1 MERSEMNAKSG
12 LNLDQ
17 ITAHAVA
24 TVNETDLHNRRRRR
38 TRNIAVGGLAIGAL
52 AGVVSGV
59 HNMEGNVVVEKTAEG
74 GEANVKYID
83 YTFSKQEV
91 IGFTTEVDGASVTDV
106 IKRTGPFG
114 VPLPDIE
121 AGIRVDNYVVNSAL
135 CFDAKSKKVK
145 ELTYSNSDKRH
156 YEVEIDPADISVC
169 SKQDMS
175 VQALTTPTGN
185 IIEFINNASDDINR
199 ALGVNGDSIE
209 KENAKKS
216 ALTQDAQSMALFNV
230 NSQCGPKVFGVAK
243 DEMKELIADDLVR
256 SEDETVEVV
265 YKVDK
270 DGEVAITGQSEL
282 DAQIKKMQD
291 QGRKLNIE
299 SIGECKISQNVVRG
313 EDERPKSN

>member
-1 MERSEMNAKSG
+1 MERGDTSTRLG

-17 ITAHAVA
+17 ITEHAAA
-24 TVNETDLHNRRRRR
+24 TANETDLHNRRKRR

-52 AGVVSGV
+52 AGVISGV
-59 HNMEGNVVVEKTAEG
+59 HNMEGNEVVEKTGQG
-74 GEANVKYID
+74 GEANVTLID

-121 AGIRVDNYVVNSAL
+121 AGMRVDNYVVNSAL
-135 CFDAKSKKVK
+135 CFDAKSKNI
-145 ELTYSNSDKRH
+145 EMTTYSGSDRRH
-156 YEVEIDPADISVC
+156 YKVEIDPADISVC

-175 VQALTTPTGN
+175 IQALTTPTGN
-185 IIEFINNASDDINR
+185 IIEFINNASEDINR

-216 ALTQDAQSMALFNV
+216 ALTQDAQSLALFNV
-230 NSQCGPKVFGVAK
+230 NSQCGPKVFEVAK
-243 DEMKELIADDLVR
+243 DPMKELIADDIAR
-256 SEDETVEVV
+256 TDNDTVEVI

-270 DGEVAITGQSEL
+270 DGKVAITGQSEL
-282 DAQIKKMQD
+282 DAKIKKMQE
-291 QGRKLNIE
+291 QGRKLNVD
-299 SIGECKISQNVVRG
+299 SIGECKIPQNVIRG